1 MKIQTPVR
9 EKFRPKMATF
19 TENISVPV
27 SKTTLSLAYLIEV
40 LYFYRQ
46 ILKHQFLNRN
56 FFQYHSKMQMKGLL
70 G

>member
-1 MKIQTPVR
+1 
-9 EKFRPKMATF
+9 MATF
-19 TENISVPV
+19 AENISVPV
-27 SKTTLSLAYLIEV
+27 SKTTLSLAYLIEA

-56 FFQYHSKMQMKGLL
+56 FFQYHSKMQIKGLL